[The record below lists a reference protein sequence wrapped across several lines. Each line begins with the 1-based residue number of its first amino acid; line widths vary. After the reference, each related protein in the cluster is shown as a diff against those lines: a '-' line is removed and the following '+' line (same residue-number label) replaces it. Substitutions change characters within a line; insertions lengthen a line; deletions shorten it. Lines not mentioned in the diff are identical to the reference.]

1 MSLSTCMHI
10 PPFLRFPIIP
20 GPCPPAPFHP
30 WILSLFHPFTLSP
43 KMQKPCKN
51 AGKMLFFISPWVP
64 GCSLMAPKPCKN
76 AYQKIRRALKF
87 RVRSKAEGL
96 QLKENPGPLPL
107 PGKTRHSHKRLSKN
121 NLKIA
126 LKYQLDSGTACHRL
140 QHISIE
146 SHKYVQNI
154 QNMIDPRTR

>member
-1 MSLSTCMHI
+1 MRAGVACQRQTLPDMCSTPAYSKPVHTLTASSTRVDEQIKGRVLGVHTEVTKFGTVKAI

-76 AYQKIRRALKF
+76 ACFFFLQAEKHCKNAGKMQFF
-87 RVRSKAEGL
+87 RTQGSK
-96 QLKENPGPLPL
+96 K
-107 PGKTRHSHKRLSKN
+107 LS
-121 NLKIA
+121 
-126 LKYQLDSGTACHRL
+126 T
-140 QHISIE
+140 
-146 SHKYVQNI
+146 
-154 QNMIDPRTR
+154 

>member
-1 MSLSTCMHI
+1 MSNII

-20 GPCPPAPFHP
+20 GPCPPGPFHP

-76 AYQKIRRALKF
+76 AGFFFLQ
-87 RVRSKAEGL
+87 AEKHCKNAGKMHFL
-96 QLKENPGPLPL
+96 RTQGPKKLPTWPL
-107 PGKTRHSHKRLSKN
+107 ETWLRGPF
-121 NLKIA
+121 
-126 LKYQLDSGTACHRL
+126 
-140 QHISIE
+140 
-146 SHKYVQNI
+146 
-154 QNMIDPRTR
+154 